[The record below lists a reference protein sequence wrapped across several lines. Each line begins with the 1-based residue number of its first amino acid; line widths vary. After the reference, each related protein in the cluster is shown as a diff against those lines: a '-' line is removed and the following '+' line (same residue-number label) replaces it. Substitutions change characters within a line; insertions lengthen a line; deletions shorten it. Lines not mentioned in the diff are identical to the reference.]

1 MQNKNNF
8 IYTGLEELKTLEY
21 MKNYNGSIVDD
32 SIKYCRDINSI
43 VDFGAGIGTMSI
55 LFRKK
60 INLNP
65 LCIEIDEN
73 NIQELK
79 KRKLEF
85 TKSLLKISEPV
96 DLVFSSNVLEHI
108 KDDYEVLKVIKEKL
122 KNNGMLFLYLPA
134 NMILWT
140 KLDEM
145 VGHYRRYEI
154 KKIKSLCKKA
164 GFNIV
169 KIHYADFLG
178 FFTTLIWKIFNIFMK
193 KSLPSKSSLIFYD
206 KYIFPL
212 SRLMDKVGFRFL
224 LGKNI
229 IVVAKK

>member
-8 IYTGLEELKTLEY
+8 IYTGLEELKILEC
-21 MKNYNGSIVDD
+21 MQNYNSSIVDD
-32 SIKYCRDINSI
+32 SIQYCRDINSI

-65 LCIEIDEN
+65 LCIEIDED

-79 KRKLEF
+79 KRKLDY
-85 TKSLLKISEPV
+85 TKSLLKVSEPV

-108 KDDYEVLKVIKEKL
+108 KDDYEVLNVIKEKL
-122 KNNGMLFLYLPA
+122 KKNGILFLYLPA

-154 KKIKSLCKKA
+154 KEIKSLCKKA
-164 GFNIV
+164 GLNIV

-178 FFTTLIWKIFNIFMK
+178 FFTTLIWKLFNIYMK
-193 KSLPSKSSLIFYD
+193 KTLPSKSSLIFYD

-224 LGKNI
+224 IGKNI
-229 IVVAKK
+229 ILVAKK

>member
-8 IYTGLEELKTLEY
+8 IYTGLEELKSLEY
-21 MKNYNGSIVDD
+21 MQNYNSSIVDD
-32 SIKYCRDINSI
+32 SIKYSREINSI
-43 VDFGAGIGTMSI
+43 IDFGAGIGTMSI

-60 INLNP
+60 ININP
-65 LCIEIDEN
+65 LCIEIDEK

-79 KRKLEF
+79 KRRLNYS
-85 TKSLLKISEPV
+85 KSLSKISEPV

-108 KDDYEVLKVIKEKL
+108 KDDFTVLKVIKEKL
-122 KNNGMLFLYLPA
+122 KNNGILFLYLPA

-145 VGHYRRYEI
+145 VGHYRRYEM
-154 KKIKSLCKKA
+154 KKIRSLCKKA

-178 FFTTLIWKIFNIFMK
+178 FFTTLIWKLFNSFVK
-193 KSLPSKSSLIFYD
+193 KTLPSKSALIFYD

-224 LGKNI
+224 IGKNI
-229 IVVAKK
+229 IIVAKK

>member
-8 IYTGLEELKTLEY
+8 KYSGLEELKILEY
-21 MKNYNGSIVDD
+21 MQNYNSSIVED
-32 SIKYCRDINSI
+32 SIKYCTDIKSI

-60 INLNP
+60 INVNP

-79 KRKLEF
+79 KRKLDY
-85 TKSLLKISEPV
+85 TKSLSTISEPV
-96 DLVFSSNVLEHI
+96 DYIFSSNVLEHI
-108 KDDYEVLKVIKEKL
+108 EDDYTVLKVIQEKL
-122 KNNGMLFLYLPA
+122 KNNGILFLYLPA

-224 LGKNI
+224 VGKNI